1 MLQSLARDGLIQ
13 RGGDG
18 NWWPTPAGVRA
29 LAEGR
34 YERAQEKRRVFA
46 FLAPLDG
53 GPVHFVNILEAPEVA
68 GAFPAFESGFDP
80 AGYRAC
86 FAQQAEWKRRHGF
99 PENVTATPPFLDGI
113 EEAALLPSDWRRVL
127 VVDASRAVLA
137 LAQTA
142 DAEGTKVMLGFWIDP
157 RGWILHSARPAI
169 RWRDGWH
176 EVIPSL
182 HCEIPLEAWRKSWKE
197 WCSSRG
203 LPVADV
209 ERCSMIARD
218 HRLIVH
224 ASRRLVER
232 LKALR
237 SDALKGEAW
246 LLAGDGAVRRAALLE
261 VSEADAGVKPSAQS
275 HSQST

>member
-1 MLQSLARDGLIQ
+1 MFQSLARDGLIQ
-13 RGGDG
+13 RGEDG
-18 NWWPTPAGVRA
+18 NWRPTPAGVRA

-34 YERAQEKRRVFA
+34 YERAQEKRRAFA
-46 FLAPLDG
+46 FLAPLGG
-53 GPVHFVNILEAPEVA
+53 GPAHFVNILEAPDVA

-80 AGYRAC
+80 AEYHAC
-86 FAQQAEWKRRHGF
+86 FAQKAEWKRRHGF
-99 PENVTATPPFLDGI
+99 PESVTATPPFFDGI
-113 EEAALLPSDWRRVL
+113 EESASQASDWRRVI
-127 VVDASRAVLA
+127 VDHASRAVLA

-142 DAEGTKVMLGFWIDP
+142 DAEGTKGMLGFWIDP
-157 RGWILHSARPAI
+157 RGWILHSTRPAV
-169 RWRDGWH
+169 RWRDGWQ
-176 EVIPSL
+176 EVIPRL
-182 HCEIPLEAWRKSWKE
+182 RDEIPLEAWRKSWKE

-224 ASRRLVER
+224 ASRRLIER

-246 LLAGDGAVRRAALLE
+246 LLVGDGAVRRAALLE
-261 VSEADAGVKPSAQS
+261 VIEADAGAKPSAQG